1 MGKFMEGLKAW
12 LKTANMPQRRLSADE
27 LQTLRKAVSFEN
39 KLRSCTAFVWRLL
52 IDLCA
57 VAAAVFSALSYFK
70 K

>member
-1 MGKFMEGLKAW
+1 MKEFMEGFKAW
-12 LKTANMPQRRLSADE
+12 IKTKQMQPGRLSVKDIG
-27 LQTLRKAVSFEN
+27 TLHKGVSFEN

-70 K
+70 Q